1 MPSSVRIGR
10 SEPVLEKPPVDR
22 IAELHKRVSDIDD
35 LVEPRPE
42 QIVLST
48 LPPLL
53 RPHRIALRPLMRAKE
68 SRPTGLR
75 NLQDNDRSNRQI
87 RQT

>member
-1 MPSSVRIGR
+1 
-10 SEPVLEKPPVDR
+10 
-22 IAELHKRVSDIDD
+22 VSDIDD

-53 RPHRIALRPLMRAKE
+53 RPHRIALRPLTSAKE
-68 SRPTGLR
+68 SRPTELR
-75 NLQDNDRSNRQI
+75 NLQDNDRPNRQI